1 MQISDLLGKY
11 GQNTVP
17 VTAQEQAVK
26 TGTQQLQVRC
36 LPYRQETYLKEP

>member
-17 VTAQEQAVK
+17 VTAQEQAGKDRNTAVDRYAVFLTDRK
-26 TGTQQLQVRC
+26 RI
-36 LPYRQETYLKEP
+36 

>member
-17 VTAQEQAVK
+17 VTAQGAGGKDRNTAVDRYAVFLTDRK
-26 TGTQQLQVRC
+26 RI
-36 LPYRQETYLKEP
+36 